1 MCTHS
6 LPGVSVLNFVA
17 KDVAIIAFSTNSQ
30 ETHQIIDSMLES
42 FERLKEIEKY
52 IALLQTLS
60 FILQYYT
67 VV

>member
-42 FERLKEIEKY
+42 FERLKGDRKVHR
-52 IALLQTLS
+52 IATNA
-60 FILQYYT
+60 
-67 VV
+67 